1 MSILINI
8 SLFAAFF
15 LGLMICLSNWY
26 FFYKTLKTKEN
37 NSQIGFLGG
46 IIVYFSLYYLLPEKW
61 QSVACIAFFIDISF
75 PLFILGLILKKK

>member
-8 SLFAAFF
+8 SLFAVFF
-15 LGLMICLSNWY
+15 LGLMICLSNWH

-61 QSVACIAFFIDISF
+61 QSVAFIAFFIDISF
-75 PLFILGLILKKK
+75 PLFILELILKKK